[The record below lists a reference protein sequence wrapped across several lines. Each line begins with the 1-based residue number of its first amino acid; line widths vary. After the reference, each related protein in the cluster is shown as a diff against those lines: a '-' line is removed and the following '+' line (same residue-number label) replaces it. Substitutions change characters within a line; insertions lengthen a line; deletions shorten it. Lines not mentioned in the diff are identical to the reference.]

1 VIGLSYLNLLFY
13 MTLGLMLAI
22 LFNSRAPGLGISL
35 LIAWMGPLQILA
47 KPMQRYVPWLED
59 ILPWKLIGGAGDAP
73 LAGYLALGAKLPTM
87 VPIIAT
93 ALWCVLFVAVAIWRI
108 SREEF

>member
-1 VIGLSYLNLLFY
+1 
-13 MTLGLMLAI
+13 MTLALMLAT

-47 KPMQRYVPWLED
+47 RPMEKYVPWLPN
-59 ILPWKLIGGAGDAP
+59 ILPWRLISGFGESP
-73 LAGYLALGAKLPTM
+73 LAGYLALGAHLPT
-87 VPIIAT
+87 VLPIIAT
-93 ALWCVLFVAVAIWRI
+93 VLWCVLFVVVAIWRI